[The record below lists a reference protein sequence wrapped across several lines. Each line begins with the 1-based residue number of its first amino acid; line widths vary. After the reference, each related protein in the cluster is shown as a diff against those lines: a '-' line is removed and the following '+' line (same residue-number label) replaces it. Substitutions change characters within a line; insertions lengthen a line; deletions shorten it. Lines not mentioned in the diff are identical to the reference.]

1 VYIFIFLYFCFFA
14 FFANNLIR
22 VIRNLLIYIYIYD
35 MIIIDELFRRIRF
48 YLTFFTKKSNKN
60 DIIILELQTLLK
72 NHIANTEGNIK
83 RCLDNQEYILYEL
96 KKINRY
102 KDLQNE
108 VW

>member
-1 VYIFIFLYFCFFA
+1 MPPLLVPVNLMETPLKGVPSDLLVIVPLISCAFKFA
-14 FFANNLIR
+14 
-22 VIRNLLIYIYIYD
+22 
-35 MIIIDELFRRIRF
+35 
-48 YLTFFTKKSNKN
+48 TKKSNKN

>member
-1 VYIFIFLYFCFFA
+1 MYIFIFLYFC

-22 VIRNLLIYIYIYD
+22 VIRNLLIYIYI

>member
-1 VYIFIFLYFCFFA
+1 
-14 FFANNLIR
+14 
-22 VIRNLLIYIYIYD
+22 

-102 KDLQNE
+102 KDLKNE